1 MKMKFYYDQL
11 FKAQHGASSESVLD
25 GISTLVQGF
34 YRLPTLTTS
43 ITIIATPH
51 EEIPVSLTDGAED
64 TTL

>member
-11 FKAQHGASSESVLD
+11 FKAKHGASSESVID
-25 GISTLVQGF
+25 GVSTLVQGF
-34 YRLPTLTTS
+34 FRLPTLTTP

-51 EEIPVSLTDGAED
+51 QEIPVSLTDGAAG